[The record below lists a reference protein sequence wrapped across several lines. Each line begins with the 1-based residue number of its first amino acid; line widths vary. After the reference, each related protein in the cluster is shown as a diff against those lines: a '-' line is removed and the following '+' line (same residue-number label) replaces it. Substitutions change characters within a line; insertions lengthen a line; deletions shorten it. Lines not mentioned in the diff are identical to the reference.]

1 MKVLFERINGG
12 ADCLDRRLEQVQ
24 FLTGNSLKMIAVM
37 AMVID
42 HTCKIVLQWLL
53 SNYWGVMVD
62 TGKLSWEQFEK
73 IDYFIRFDL
82 QSIGTIAFPLFCFLL
97 AEGFQHTRNK
107 KRYIGLMLVFALI
120 SEIPFDIGFFSRYS
134 LMEGTLPFYLKYQ
147 NVFFTLFLGL
157 LTLACLE
164 RCSCKSQ
171 VRTDKIKSVVL
182 QVVSVA
188 LFSVIAELIRC
199 DYGIQGILFI
209 SAFYVCR
216 SHRVYQV
223 LLFLLAYMG
232 ATGNQPT
239 MCILFACLLILLYN
253 GRRGK
258 LKLKRFFYVFYPLH
272 ITILYL
278 FRLLL
283 EKSMI
288 T

>member
-1 MKVLFERINGG
+1 
-12 ADCLDRRLEQVQ
+12 
-24 FLTGNSLKMIAVM
+24 
-37 AMVID
+37 
-42 HTCKIVLQWLL
+42 
-53 SNYWGVMVD
+53 
-62 TGKLSWEQFEK
+62 
-73 IDYFIRFDL
+73 
-82 QSIGTIAFPLFCFLL
+82 
-97 AEGFQHTRNK
+97 
-107 KRYIGLMLVFALI
+107 MLVFALI

-134 LMEGTLPFYLKYQ
+134 LMEGTFPFYLKYQ

-239 MCILFACLLILLYN
+239 MCILLPVCSFYSITAGGGNWNWSAFFTYSIRCTL
-253 GRRGK
+253 
-258 LKLKRFFYVFYPLH
+258 RFCTYSDCSW
-272 ITILYL
+272 
-278 FRLLL
+278 
-283 EKSMI
+283 KSRW
-288 T
+288 

>member
-1 MKVLFERINGG
+1 
-12 ADCLDRRLEQVQ
+12 
-24 FLTGNSLKMIAVM
+24 
-37 AMVID
+37 
-42 HTCKIVLQWLL
+42 
-53 SNYWGVMVD
+53 
-62 TGKLSWEQFEK
+62 
-73 IDYFIRFDL
+73 
-82 QSIGTIAFPLFCFLL
+82 
-97 AEGFQHTRNK
+97 
-107 KRYIGLMLVFALI
+107 MLVNHRCAL
-120 SEIPFDIGFFSRYS
+120 
-134 LMEGTLPFYLKYQ
+134 
-147 NVFFTLFLGL
+147 
-157 LTLACLE
+157 
-164 RCSCKSQ
+164 
-171 VRTDKIKSVVL
+171 DKIKSVVL

-232 ATGNQPT
+232 GDWKSADYVHPFYPVCSFYSITAGGET
-239 MCILFACLLILLYN
+239 EIEAL
-253 GRRGK
+253 
-258 LKLKRFFYVFYPLH
+258 FYVFYPLH

>member
-1 MKVLFERINGG
+1 M
-12 ADCLDRRLEQVQ
+12 
-24 FLTGNSLKMIAVM
+24 
-37 AMVID
+37 
-42 HTCKIVLQWLL
+42 
-53 SNYWGVMVD
+53 
-62 TGKLSWEQFEK
+62 
-73 IDYFIRFDL
+73 
-82 QSIGTIAFPLFCFLL
+82 
-97 AEGFQHTRNK
+97 
-107 KRYIGLMLVFALI
+107 
-120 SEIPFDIGFFSRYS
+120 
-134 LMEGTLPFYLKYQ
+134 
-147 NVFFTLFLGL
+147 
-157 LTLACLE
+157 
-164 RCSCKSQ
+164 
-171 VRTDKIKSVVL
+171 VL

-232 ATGNQPT
+232 GDWKSADYVHP
-239 MCILFACLLILLYN
+239 FACLLILLYN

-258 LKLKRFFYVFYPLH
+258 LKVKRFFYVFYPLH